1 MGKVIVLTEGTFEAE
16 VLKAGAPVLVYFFS
30 PWCAP
35 CRVMGRILDGFAERT
50 GDRFRIGKLD
60 VDAAPSLAASF
71 NIEAVPTLAVFIG
84 GRPATELYGL
94 MPEEALALE
103 LEKVFTRAAPAAILD
118 RESRDKVQ
126 DIV

>member
-16 VLKAGAPVLVYFFS
+16 VLKAGAPVLVCFFS

-35 CRVMGRILDGFAERT
+35 CRVMGRILDKFAERT
-50 GDRFRIGKLD
+50 GDRFRIAKLD
-60 VDAAPSLAASF
+60 VDAAPSLAARF
-71 NIEAVPTLAVFIG
+71 NIEAVPTLAVFIA

-103 LEKVFTRAAPAAILD
+103 LEKVFTRVAPAASLD
-118 RESRDKVQ
+118 RESRDKVPG
-126 DIV
+126 IV